1 MPSRNIFLLIS
12 SFFLLLLSLASGSTN
27 YAKLIHKNAY
37 QYEKDLAYTFQITGK
52 LIGDGDVKLLIE
64 KNKIKGDAF
73 GIGMTTQCDI
83 KLYTN
88 LEGVIENKKGNIK
101 VTICGEGHPQNIPIP
116 GKINFCGPLHGII
129 KNNKLSLTGKIN
141 IKGRLASFAGFKKK
155 EEIVIEITDPNLAKT
170 LNKLQV
176 QEEELASL

>member
-27 YAKLIHKNAY
+27 YAKLIHENAY

-83 KLYTN
+83 NLYTN
-88 LEGVIENKKGNIK
+88 LEGVVENKKGNIK
-101 VTICGEGHPQNIPIP
+101 VTISAPLTLDIKLV
-116 GKINFCGPLHGII
+116 GKVI
-129 KNNKLSLTGKIN
+129 KN
-141 IKGRLASFAGFKKK
+141 
-155 EEIVIEITDPNLAKT
+155 
-170 LNKLQV
+170 
-176 QEEELASL
+176 